1 MLTSEEIGKLAKFI
15 ENRKDYPFILDADKL
30 AIIVDKDEISYS
42 LIVTDEF
49 DRILLLV
56 EDKLDSNKA
65 LEVREYYTSQSE
77 CDLVETTLRGILC

>member
-1 MLTSEEIGKLAKFI
+1 MLTSQEVGKLAKFI
-15 ENRKDYPFILDADKL
+15 ENRKAYPFILGADNL
-30 AIIVDKDEISYS
+30 AIIVDKNKISYS

-65 LEVREYYTSQSE
+65 LEIREYYTSQSE
-77 CDLVETTLRGILC
+77 CDLVETVLRGILC

>member
-15 ENRKDYPFILDADKL
+15 ENRKAYPFILSADNI
-30 AIIVDKDEISYS
+30 AIIVDKDKISYS

-56 EDKLDSNKA
+56 EDKLNSNKA

-77 CDLVETTLRGILC
+77 CDLVEKALRGIL